1 MNRFLSVLLLAALPA
16 TLWSAS
22 VEMPE
27 WEDAATSSSYKLGG
41 GLWPVGLID
50 GAAEEDA
57 PPTSPLAEAAEKTS
71 RDQALKFYGP
81 GGVESDEP
89 IRADISESELPLGS
103 PDGVPEPIVEAPVI
117 EALPPIKGD
126 LQDLYFAHAPV
137 DFLIDPQR
145 LLTEQKSNDIKRFLE
160 FHSDESDFHIYVLV
174 IGETQKVPADVDL
187 RKLHR
192 EWFADAS
199 TVMMLYYR
207 ENPEMTEFVY
217 NDKVRS
223 SLPKSVFDRIEQ
235 NTLREGGATDLAPDQ
250 VEKMAIELSIQLYWL
265 GRLMEHETKE
275 DQERFAAT
283 PVHEL
288 AASENAPELLREYA
302 PGIFIEESGLK
313 IVSFLFTTLIVV
325 GVILGMAGIGWLFMW
340 WRQQDRFAG
349 SPLIFPSYEIVP
361 RLGGEF
367 SGGGFVGM
375 SFDIREGSSFAD

>member
-1 MNRFLSVLLLAALPA
+1 MNRFLSVLLLVVLPV

-27 WEDAATSSSYKLGG
+27 WENAADSSSYKLGG

-57 PPTSPLAEAAEKTS
+57 PPTSPLAEGASAVPS
-71 RDQALKFYGP
+71 DQALKFYGP
-81 GGVESDEP
+81 GGLESDEP
-89 IRADISESELPLGS
+89 IRANISESELPQGS
-103 PDGVPEPIVEAPVI
+103 PDGVPEQIVEAPAI
-117 EALPPIKGD
+117 EALPPIEGD
-126 LQDLYFAHAPV
+126 LQDLYFAHTPV

-187 RKLHR
+187 RELHK
-192 EWFADAS
+192 EWFEDAS

-207 ENPEMTEFVY
+207 ENPALTEFVY

-265 GRLMEHETKE
+265 GRLMEHETTE

-288 AASENAPELLREYA
+288 AASEDAPELLREYA

-313 IVSFLFTTLIVV
+313 LVSFLFTTLIVV

-340 WRQQDRFAG
+340 WREQDRFAG
-349 SPLIFPSYEIVP
+349 SPLIFPNYEIVP

-367 SGGGFVGM
+367 SGGGFVSM
-375 SFDIREGSSFAD
+375 SFDIRDGSNFVD